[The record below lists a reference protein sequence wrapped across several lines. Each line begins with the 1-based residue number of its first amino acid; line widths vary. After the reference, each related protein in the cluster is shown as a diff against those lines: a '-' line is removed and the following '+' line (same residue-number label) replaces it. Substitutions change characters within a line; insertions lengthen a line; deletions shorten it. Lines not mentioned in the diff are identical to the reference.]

1 MKYHCSIMGKVQVG
15 IAVLVVGIIIAVSL
29 LNAANTFCKGDAICY
44 TGKVTKVV
52 DGDTIHSIPYKIRL
66 ALVDTP
72 EIGEVGYSEA
82 TDFTASLCPVGSV
95 ILVDQDDLQPFD
107 KYDRMLGLVYCDGV
121 NLSSELLEN
130 GHGVMM
136 VQYCGTSEFADEAWA
151 VKFGC

>member
-29 LNAANTFCKGDAICY
+29 LNTANTFCKGDTICY

-107 KYDRMLGLVYCDGV
+107 KYDRMLGVVYCDGI

-130 GHGVMM
+130 EHGVMM

>member
-1 MKYHCSIMGKVQVG
+1 MKYQYSMMGKVQVG

-29 LNAANTFCKGDAICY
+29 LNTANTFCKGDTICY
-44 TGKVTKVV
+44 TGKDTKVV

-107 KYDRMLGLVYCDGV
+107 KYDRMLGLVYCNGI

-130 GHGVMM
+130 EHGVMM